1 MYQNNIQ
8 NNIMMTR
15 FSILGCILLFFLM
28 FGSGLFAQEDEKWA
42 KMLQGFKDSDR
53 KYFDTALEYL
63 NWMKTSSLC
72 PLSLKKQIDYQIALV
87 HLDAV
92 ESGNT
97 FLPREE
103 HIKKCRE
110 SLEKFVKENPQHDLM
125 FDAQSTLGRLFMEEG
140 RMAMLYATHETTKDA
155 EREQY
160 RLKAR
165 ESFKKALP
173 FFESAD
179 KLATEQAKK
188 LQDMQKANA
197 ASVKEDALF
206 AAYGRFLAGK
216 ILINLT
222 KSDIAKTYPNNS
234 KEFKDGLTEVAK
246 AFSALSSKYIEYS
259 AGFEAKLY
267 AAKAYKDLNDFKN
280 TRSLLGELNTLQGD
294 EFLKIRS
301 ESLTMALEMNL
312 IEKKPENFLDSINR
326 ARSWNENV
334 PASSKISKEGQQI
347 FVLAAKNFIAYAE
360 TVKLNKSDYDKA
372 IRDAGIFLRQVRQT
386 YPALAKEARELLQK
400 IGAVKIDKGKPENF
414 EQAKEFAE
422 DDWREFT
429 LAYSGFQEAQG
440 NDKEKLKK
448 NFDEI
453 AHRCI
458 VSINLAINMRE
469 EGTPMTEINAF
480 RLNLVRIYWSLG
492 RILEAAVLADYLT
505 QRYAD
510 APDADK
516 TAMMAVR
523 LYRQVFVEDKL
534 AGHDPSAIAE
544 RLDKLCAFIML
555 RWEGQEVAGEVQLLR
570 IETAIDNGN
579 IEEAKKLLTETASGT
594 PQRVSAEL
602 KIGQSLWNRYAT
614 LSKLPEDSD
623 EKPQKQNLDVLFSD
637 AQKQLEIGLNGK
649 VKLIQ
654 ENKIKV
660 DIASVQSALAMA
672 QICLNTNESEKTI
685 YWLTNPQVGPLA
697 LITNPPAT
705 VDGAQLKN
713 LQLSATMLLLR
724 AYVGAEQLDKAEETM
739 KQLETIIKE
748 QAAET
753 GTGTEEQ
760 KLTQIYI
767 SLGRQLENRLKELN
781 DSGETG
787 QADKVAQG
795 FEMFLKRIKNRGETN
810 TFQSLYW
817 VADTFYRLGSGMS
830 TDKTVSDNAAGY
842 YKSAGSTYVD
852 ILKRLND
859 EPDWAPERAADTIKA
874 RLAESLRCVAPN
886 EKDKERREK
895 IFNSA
900 MKYIADL
907 LEESESRID
916 IQIEAAKTLEAWGKS
931 DSSKLVRAVAGR
943 FPSPQIWGWNG
954 IIKRTSVNVDRFAE
968 FYYEA
973 YWSKFRCV
981 IEIAKSEKTPQK
993 KEKLLE
999 DANRDFIAL
1008 VQLRPQLGGQEWF
1021 AKFDQVHKS
1030 LERANGKSKPVGIK
1044 ELLKTLNETQIAVQD
1059 VDKIKKESPEKTEPE
1074 TVAETPQKTKKQK
1087 TKTTAKSKKDS
1098 GNSSNLGL
1106 FIGLGVAVI
1115 FVPVAFF
1122 IVFRKKKR

>member
-1 MYQNNIQ
+1 MTIT
-8 NNIMMTR
+8 TR
-15 FSILGCILLFFLM
+15 FPVLCCILFFFLL
-28 FGSGLFAQEDEKWA
+28 SGHWLSAQEDEQWA

-63 NWMKTSSLC
+63 DWMKTSPLC

-97 FLPREE
+97 FLPRDE
-103 HIKKCRE
+103 HIKKCRD
-110 SLEKFVKENPQHDLM
+110 SLEKFIKENPQNDLM

-140 RMAMLYATHETTKDA
+140 RMTMLYAAHETTKDA

-165 ESFKKALP
+165 DSFKKALP
-173 FFESAD
+173 YFETAD

-188 LQDMQKANA
+188 LQNMQKANPVT
-197 ASVKEDALF
+197 VKEDVLF

-222 KSDIAKTYPNNS
+222 KSDIAKTYPDNS
-234 KEFKDGLTEVAK
+234 KEFKDGLTEAAK
-246 AFSALSSKYIEYS
+246 AFSALASKYVEYT

-267 AAKAYKDLNDFKN
+267 AAKAYKDLNDFKT
-280 TRSLLGELNTLQGD
+280 TRGLLGELNTLQGD
-294 EFLKIRS
+294 EFLKIRN

-326 ARSWNENV
+326 VRAWNENV

-347 FVLAAKNFIAYAE
+347 FILAAKNFIAYAE
-360 TVKLNKSDYDKA
+360 TVKSNKSEYDKA
-372 IRDAGIFLRQVRQT
+372 IRDAGVFLRQVRQT
-386 YPALAKEARELLQK
+386 YPSFAKEARELLQK

-414 EQAKEFAE
+414 EQAKEYAE

-429 LAYSGFQEAQG
+429 IAYSEYQETQG
-440 NDKEKLKK
+440 TNKEKLKK
-448 NFDEI
+448 NIDEI
-453 AHRCI
+453 ANRCI
-458 VSINLAINMRE
+458 TSINLAINMRE
-469 EGTPMTEINAF
+469 EGTPMTEINTLRF
-480 RLNLVRIYWSLG
+480 NLIRIYWSLG
-492 RILEAAVLADYLT
+492 KTLEAAILADYLA
-505 QRYAD
+505 QHYSD

-516 TAMMAVR
+516 TAIMAVR

-534 AGHDPSAIAE
+534 AGHDSSVIAE

-555 RWEGQEVAGEVQLLR
+555 RWEGQEVTGEVQLLR
-570 IETAIDNGN
+570 IETAIDNGH
-579 IEEAKKLLTETASGT
+579 IEEAQKLLAETIEGT

-602 KIGQSLWNRYAT
+602 KIGQSLWNRYVT
-614 LSKLPEDSD
+614 LSKLPEDSN
-623 EKPQKQNLDVLFSD
+623 EKPQKNDLDVLFSD
-637 AQKQLEIGLNGK
+637 ARKQLEHGLTGK

-654 ENKIKV
+654 EDKIKI
-660 DIASVQSALAMA
+660 DNSSVQSALALA

-685 YWLTNPQVGPLA
+685 YWLTNPQAGPLA
-697 LITNPPAT
+697 LVANPPAT
-705 VDGAQLKN
+705 VDVTLIKN

-724 AYVGAEQLDKAEETM
+724 AYVGSEQLDKAEETM
-739 KQLETIIKE
+739 KQLETTIKE
-748 QAAET
+748 QAAETGT

-781 DSGETG
+781 ESGETD

-830 TDKTVSDNAAGY
+830 TDKTVSDKAAGY

-852 ILKRLND
+852 ILKRLAD
-859 EPDWAPERAADTIKA
+859 EPDWAPERAEDTIKV

-900 MKYIADL
+900 MKYVADL
-907 LEESESRID
+907 LEESENRID
-916 IQIEAAKTLEAWGKS
+916 IQIEAAKTLEAWGKT
-931 DSSKLVRAVAGR
+931 DLSKLVRAVAGR
-943 FPSPQIWGWNG
+943 FPSEKIWGWNG

-981 IEIAKSEKTPQK
+981 IEIARNEKDAPK
-993 KEKLLE
+993 KEKLLA
-999 DANRDFIAL
+999 DANRDFVAL
-1008 VQLRPQLGGQEWF
+1008 IQLRPQLGGQEWF
-1021 AKFDQVHKS
+1021 ARFDQVYKS
-1030 LERANGKSKPVGIK
+1030 LERANGKSKPTGIK
-1044 ELLKTLNETQIAVQD
+1044 ELFKILNETQIAVQE
-1059 VDKIKKESPEKTEPE
+1059 VDNIKTSQEPEISKTTNEKTEPQ
-1074 TVAETPQKTKKQK
+1074 TVAETPKKSKKQ

-1098 GNSSNLGL
+1098 NNFSL
-1106 FIGLGVAVI
+1106 FISIGIVVI
-1115 FVPVAFF
+1115 LVPVAFF
-1122 IVFRKKKR
+1122 IAFRKKKRR

>member
-1 MYQNNIQ
+1 MTI
-8 NNIMMTR
+8 MTR
-15 FSILGCILLFFLM
+15 FPVWCCVLLFFLL
-28 FGSGLFAQEDEKWA
+28 SGNSVLGQEDESWA
-42 KMLQGFKDSDR
+42 KMLQGFKDPER

-63 NWMKTSSLC
+63 HWMQTSPLC
-72 PLSLKKQIDYQIALV
+72 PPSLKKQIDYQVAVV
-87 HLDAV
+87 HLDAI

-97 FLPREE
+97 FLPRDE

-110 SLEKFVKENPQHDLM
+110 SLEKFIKENPQHDLM

-140 RMAMLYATHETTKDA
+140 RTAMLYATHETTKNA

-160 RLKAR
+160 RVKAR
-165 ESFKKALP
+165 DNFKKALP
-173 FFESAD
+173 FFEAAD

-188 LQDMQKANA
+188 LQDTQKANPA
-197 ASVKEDALF
+197 AVKEDALY

-222 KSDIAKTYPNNS
+222 KSDIAKTYPDNS

-246 AFSALSSKYIEYS
+246 AFSALSSKYVEYT

-267 AAKAYKDLNDFKN
+267 AAKAYKDLNDFK
-280 TRSLLGELNTLQGD
+280 TARGLLGELNTLQGD
-294 EFLKIRS
+294 EFLKIRN

-312 IEKKPENFLDSINR
+312 IEKKPENYLDSINR
-326 ARSWNENV
+326 ARAWNENV
-334 PASSKISKEGQQI
+334 PISWKISREGQQI

-360 TVKLNKSDYDKA
+360 TIKSNKAEHDKA
-372 IRDAGIFLRQVRQT
+372 VRDAGVFLRQVRQT
-386 YPALAKEARELLQK
+386 YPSFAKEARELLQK

-414 EQAKEFAE
+414 EQAKEYAE

-429 LAYSGFQEAQG
+429 IAYSEFQDAQG
-440 NDKEKLKK
+440 NNKEKLKK
-448 NFDEI
+448 NVDEI
-453 AHRCI
+453 AQRCI
-458 VSINLAINMRE
+458 ASIDLAINMRE
-469 EGTPMTEINAF
+469 TGTPMTEINAL
-480 RLNLVRIYWSLG
+480 RLNLVRVYGLLG
-492 RILEAAVLADYLT
+492 KTLEAAILADYLT
-505 QRYAD
+505 QHYSGS
-510 APDADK
+510 PDADK
-516 TAMMAVR
+516 TAIMAVR
-523 LYRQVFVEDKL
+523 LYRQAFVEDKL
-534 AGHDPSAIAE
+534 AGHDSSAVAE
-544 RLDKLCAFIML
+544 RLDKLCAFIMS
-555 RWEGQEVAGEVQLLR
+555 RWEGQEVTGEVQLLR

-579 IEEAKKLLTETASGT
+579 IEEAKKLLTETAAGT

-623 EKPQKQNLDVLFSD
+623 EKPQKNDLDALLSD
-637 AQKQLEIGLNGK
+637 AKKQLELGLNGK
-649 VKLIQ
+649 IKLIQ
-654 ENKIKV
+654 ENKVKV
-660 DIASVQSALAMA
+660 DAASVQSALAMS
-672 QICLNTNESEKTI
+672 QIFLNTNESEKTI
-685 YWLTNPQVGPLA
+685 HWLTNPQVGPLA
-697 LITNPPAT
+697 LIANPPAT
-705 VDGAQLKN
+705 VDKTLLKN
-713 LQLSATMLLLR
+713 LQLSASMLLLR

-748 QAAET
+748 QAAES

-781 DSGETG
+781 DSGETE

-842 YKSAGSTYVD
+842 YKAAGSTYID
-852 ILKRLND
+852 ILKRLAD
-859 EPDWAPERAADTIKA
+859 EPDWAPERAADTIKV

-900 MKYIADL
+900 MKYVADL
-907 LEESESRID
+907 LEESENRID
-916 IQIEAAKTLEAWGKS
+916 IQIEAAKTLESWGKN
-931 DSSKLVRAVAGR
+931 DPSKLIRAVAGR
-943 FPSPQIWGWNG
+943 FPSAQVWGWNG
-954 IIKRTSVNVDRFAE
+954 IIKRTSVNVDRFSE

-981 IEIAKSEKTPQK
+981 IDIAKNEKEAPK
-993 KEKLLE
+993 KEKLLT

-1008 VQLRPQLGGQEWF
+1008 IQLRPQLGGQEWF
-1021 AKFDQVHKS
+1021 ARFDQVYKS
-1030 LERANGKSKPVGIK
+1030 LERINGKSKPAGIK
-1044 ELLKTLNETQIAVQD
+1044 ELLKTLGETQIAVQE
-1059 VDKIKKESPEKTEPE
+1059 VDNIKNKTPEEPE
-1074 TVAETPQKTKKQK
+1074 TKTVSETPKKSKKQ
-1087 TKTTAKSKKDS
+1087 TKTTAKPKKDS
-1098 GNSSNLGL
+1098 GNFGI
-1106 FIGLGVAVI
+1106 FIGIGIAVI
-1115 FVPVAFF
+1115 FIPVAFF

>member
-1 MYQNNIQ
+1 M
-8 NNIMMTR
+8 R
-15 FSILGCILLFFLM
+15 FPVLGFVLLFFVLT
-28 FGSGLFAQEDEKWA
+28 GNLLLAQEDEKWA
-42 KMLQGFKDSDR
+42 KMLQGFKEPDK

-63 NWMKTSSLC
+63 DWMKTSPLC
-72 PLSLKKQIDYQIALV
+72 PASLKKQIDYQIALV
-87 HLDAV
+87 HLDTV

-110 SLEKFVKENPQHDLM
+110 SLEKFIKENPQNDLM
-125 FDAQSTLGRLFMEEG
+125 FDAQSTLGRLLVEEG
-140 RMAMLYATHETTKDA
+140 RTAMLYAAHETTKDS

-165 ESFKKALP
+165 ESFQKALP
-173 FFESAD
+173 FFETAD

-188 LQDMQKANA
+188 LQAMQKANPA
-197 ASVKEDALF
+197 AVKEDILF

-234 KEFKDGLTEVAK
+234 KEFKDGLTEAAK
-246 AFSALSSKYIEYS
+246 AFSALASKYVEYT

-267 AAKAYKDLNDFKN
+267 AAKIYKDLSDFKT
-280 TRSLLGELNTLQGD
+280 TRGLLGELNTLQGD
-294 EFLKIRS
+294 EFLKIRN

-312 IEKKPENFLDSINR
+312 IEKKPENYLDSINR
-326 ARSWNENV
+326 VRGWNESV
-334 PASSKISKEGQQI
+334 PASLKISREGQQVFI
-347 FVLAAKNFIAYAE
+347 LAAKNFIAYAE
-360 TVKLNKSDYDKA
+360 TVKSNKPEYDKA
-372 IRDAGIFLRQVRQT
+372 IRDAGVFLRQVRQT

-414 EQAKEFAE
+414 EQAKEYAD

-429 LAYSGFQEAQG
+429 AAYSEYQEAQG
-440 NDKEKLKK
+440 TNKDQLKK
-448 NFDEI
+448 NLDEL
-453 AHRCI
+453 ANRCLA
-458 VSINLAINMRE
+458 SFNLAITMRE
-469 EGTPMTEINAF
+469 EGTPMTEINTL

-492 RILEAAVLADYLT
+492 KIPEAAILADYLT
-505 QRYAD
+505 QHYSG

-516 TAMMAVR
+516 TAIMAVR
-523 LYRQVFVEDKL
+523 LYRQIFVEDKL

-579 IEEAKKLLTETASGT
+579 IEEAKKLLAETIEGT

-614 LSKLPEDSD
+614 LSKLPEDSG
-623 EKPQKQNLDVLFSD
+623 EKPQKQDLDALLSD
-637 AQKQLEIGLNGK
+637 ARKQLELGLNGK
-649 VKLIQ
+649 VQLIR
-654 ENKIKV
+654 EDKIKT
-660 DIASVQSALAMA
+660 DIASVQSALALA

-685 YWLTNPQVGPLA
+685 YWLTNPQAGPLA
-697 LITNPPAT
+697 LIANPPAT
-705 VDGAQLKN
+705 VDSTLLKN

-739 KQLETIIKE
+739 KQLETTIKE
-748 QAAET
+748 QAAEN

-781 DSGETG
+781 ESGETE
-787 QADKVAQG
+787 QANKVALG
-795 FEMFLKRIKNRGETN
+795 FEMFLKRIKDRGETN

-830 TDKTVSDNAAGY
+830 TDKAVSDKAAGY

-852 ILKRLND
+852 ILKRLAD
-859 EPDWAPERAADTIKA
+859 EPDWAPERAEDTIKV

-900 MKYIADL
+900 MKYVADL
-907 LEESESRID
+907 LEESENRID
-916 IQIEAAKTLEAWGKS
+916 IQIEAAKTLEAWGRS
-931 DSSKLVRAVAGR
+931 DSSKLIRAVAGW
-943 FPSPQIWGWNG
+943 FPSARVWGWNG

-981 IEIAKSEKTPQK
+981 VEIAKNEKESQR
-993 KEKLLE
+993 KEKLLA
-999 DANRDFIAL
+999 DANRDFTAL
-1008 VQLRPQLGGQEWF
+1008 IQLRPQLGGQEWF
-1021 AKFDQVHKS
+1021 VRFDQVYKS
-1030 LERANGKSKPVGIK
+1030 LERAGGKSKPVGIR
-1044 ELLKTLNETQIAVQD
+1044 ELLKTLGEPQIAVR
-1059 VDKIKKESPEKTEPE
+1059 EAENSKTSEEPE
-1074 TVAETPQKTKKQK
+1074 AKTVAETAPATVKTQAKTLAKTQTKTSAKPQKGS
-1087 TKTTAKSKKDS
+1087 KSS
-1098 GNSSNLGL
+1098 VNFGV
-1106 FIGLGVAVI
+1106 FIGIGVVLI

-1122 IVFRKKKR
+1122 VAFRKRKR

>member
-1 MYQNNIQ
+1 MTI
-8 NNIMMTR
+8 MTR
-15 FSILGCILLFFLM
+15 FPVLACVLLLFLL
-28 FGSGLFAQEDEKWA
+28 SGNLVWAQKDEPWM
-42 KMLQGFKDSDR
+42 KMLQGFKEPDR
-53 KYFDTALEYL
+53 KYFDTALDYL
-63 NWMKTSSLC
+63 DWMKTSPLC
-72 PLSLKKQIDYQIALV
+72 PTSLKQQIDYQIAIV

-97 FLPREE
+97 FLPRDE

-110 SLEKFVKENPQHDLM
+110 ALEKFIKENPQHDLM
-125 FDAQSTLGRLFMEEG
+125 FESQSTLGRLFVEEG
-140 RMAMLYATHETTKDA
+140 RTAMLYATHETTKNAD
-155 EREQY
+155 REQH

-165 ESFKKALP
+165 DNFKKALP
-173 FFESAD
+173 FFEAAD

-188 LQDMQKANA
+188 LQEMQKANP
-197 ASVKEDALF
+197 ASVKEDTLY

-234 KEFKDGLTEVAK
+234 KEFKEGLTAVAK
-246 AFSALSSKYIEYS
+246 AFSGLASKYVEYT

-267 AAKAYKDLNDFKN
+267 AAKAYKDLNDFKA
-280 TRSLLGELNTLQGD
+280 TRGLLGELNTLQGD
-294 EFLKIRS
+294 EFLKIRN

-312 IEKKPENFLDSINR
+312 IENKPENYLDSINR
-326 ARSWNENV
+326 VRAWNENV
-334 PASSKISKEGQQI
+334 PASWKISKDGQQI

-360 TVKLNKSDYDKA
+360 TVKSNKAEYDKA
-372 IRDAGIFLRQVRQT
+372 IRDAGVFLRQVRQT
-386 YPALAKEARELLQK
+386 YPAFVKEARELLQK
-400 IGAVKIDKGKPENF
+400 IGAIKIDKGKPENF
-414 EQAKEFAE
+414 EQAKEYAE

-429 LAYSGFQEAQG
+429 ITYSEFQNAQG

-448 NFDEI
+448 NIDEI
-453 AHRCI
+453 AQRCLT
-458 VSINLAINMRE
+458 SINLAINMRE
-469 EGTPMTEINAF
+469 EGTPMTEINAL
-480 RLNLVRIYWSLG
+480 RLNLVRVYWSLG
-492 RILEAAVLADYLT
+492 KILEAAILADYLT
-505 QRYAD
+505 QHYSGF
-510 APDADK
+510 PDADK
-516 TAMMAVR
+516 TAIMAVR

-534 AGHDPSAIAE
+534 AGNDPSAVAE

-555 RWEGQEVAGEVQLLR
+555 RWEGQEVTGEVQLLR

-579 IEEAKKLLTETASGT
+579 IEEAKKLLAETVAGT
-594 PQRVSAEL
+594 PQRVAAEL

-614 LSKLPEDSD
+614 FSKLPEDSD
-623 EKPQKQNLDVLFSD
+623 EKPQKKELDALFSD
-637 AQKQLEIGLNGK
+637 AKKQLELGLNGK
-649 VKLIQ
+649 IKLIQ
-654 ENKIKV
+654 ENKVKV
-660 DIASVQSALAMA
+660 DAASVQSALATA
-672 QICLNTNESEKTI
+672 QIFLNTNESEKTI

-697 LITNPPAT
+697 LIANPPAT
-705 VDGAQLKN
+705 VDKTLLKN

-748 QAAET
+748 QATES

-781 DSGETG
+781 ESGEAA

-830 TDKTVSDNAAGY
+830 TDKNVSDNAAGY
-842 YKSAGSTYVD
+842 YKAAGSTYVD
-852 ILKRLND
+852 ILKRLAD
-859 EPDWAPERAADTIKA
+859 EPDWAPERAEDTIKV

-900 MKYIADL
+900 MKYVADL
-907 LEESESRID
+907 LEESENRID
-916 IQIEAAKTLEAWGKS
+916 IQIEAAKTLESWGKS
-931 DSSKLVRAVAGR
+931 DPTKLVRAVAGR
-943 FPSPQIWGWNG
+943 FPSTQIWGWNG

-981 IEIAKSEKTPQK
+981 IDIAKNETETPK
-993 KEKLLE
+993 KEKLLD

-1008 VQLRPQLGGQEWF
+1008 IQLRPQLGGQEWF
-1021 AKFDQVHKS
+1021 ARFDQVYKN
-1030 LERANGKSKPVGIK
+1030 LERANGKSKPAGIK
-1044 ELLKTLNETQIAVQD
+1044 ELLKTLGETQIAAQEVND
-1059 VDKIKKESPEKTEPE
+1059 TTTENNTPEESEIKTVSE
-1074 TVAETPQKTKKQK
+1074 TSKKTKKQ
-1087 TKTTAKSKKDS
+1087 TKTASKKSAKTKKDS
-1098 GNSSNLGL
+1098 SNLSL
-1106 FIGLGVAVI
+1106 FIGIGVAVI
-1115 FVPVAFF
+1115 FVPFAFF
-1122 IVFRKKKR
+1122 VVFRKKKR

>member
-1 MYQNNIQ
+1 MTIT
-8 NNIMMTR
+8 TR
-15 FSILGCILLFFLM
+15 FPVLGFILFFSLL
-28 FGSGLFAQEDEKWA
+28 SGHWLSAQEDEQWA
-42 KMLQGFKDSDR
+42 KMLQGFKDPER

-63 NWMKTSSLC
+63 DWMKTSPFC
-72 PLSLKKQIDYQIALV
+72 PASLKKQIDYQIALA
-87 HLDAV
+87 HLDVV

-97 FLPREE
+97 FLSRDE
-103 HIKKCRE
+103 HIKRCRE
-110 SLEKFVKENPQHDLM
+110 SLEKFIKENPQSDLM
-125 FDAQSTLGRLFMEEG
+125 FEAQSTLGRLFMEEG

-165 ESFKKALP
+165 DHFKKALP
-173 FFESAD
+173 FFETAD

-188 LQDMQKANA
+188 LQAMQKANPA
-197 ASVKEDALF
+197 AVKEDVLF

-222 KSDIAKTYPNNS
+222 KADIAKTYPNNS

-246 AFSALSSKYIEYS
+246 AFSALAAKYVEYT

-267 AAKAYKDLNDFKN
+267 AAKAYKDLNDFKA
-280 TRSLLGELNTLQGD
+280 TRGLLGELNTLQGD
-294 EFLKIRS
+294 EFLKIRN

-326 ARSWNENV
+326 VRAWNENV

-347 FVLAAKNFIAYAE
+347 FILAAKNFITYAE
-360 TVKLNKSDYDKA
+360 TVKSNKSEYDKA
-372 IRDAGIFLRQVRQT
+372 IRDAGVFLRQVRQT
-386 YPALAKEARELLQK
+386 YPAFAKEARELLQK
-400 IGAVKIDKGKPENF
+400 IGAVKIDKSKPENF
-414 EQAKEFAE
+414 EQAKEYAE

-429 LAYSGFQEAQG
+429 IAYSEYQEAQG
-440 NDKEKLKK
+440 TNKEKLKK
-448 NFDEI
+448 NIDEV
-453 AHRCI
+453 ANRCI
-458 VSINLAINMRE
+458 ASVNLAINMRE
-469 EGTPMTEINAF
+469 EGTPMTEINTL

-492 RILEAAVLADYLT
+492 KTLEAAVLADYLT
-505 QRYAD
+505 QHYSG

-534 AGHDPSAIAE
+534 AGHDPSAVAE

-555 RWEGQEVAGEVQLLR
+555 RWEGQEVTGEVQLLR

-579 IEEAKKLLTETASGT
+579 IEEAKKLLAETVEGT

-614 LSKLPEDSD
+614 LSKLPEDSE
-623 EKPQKQNLDVLFSD
+623 EKPQKNDLDALFADSR
-637 AQKQLEIGLNGK
+637 KQLELGLNGK

-654 ENKIKV
+654 EDKIKI
-660 DIASVQSALAMA
+660 DNASVQSALALA
-672 QICLNTNESEKTI
+672 QIYLNTNESEKTI

-697 LITNPPAT
+697 LVAKPPAT
-705 VDGAQLKN
+705 VDVTLLKN

-724 AYVGAEQLDKAEETM
+724 AYVGSEQLDKAEETM
-739 KQLETIIKE
+739 KQLETTIKE

-767 SLGRQLENRLKELN
+767 SLGRQLETRLKELN
-781 DSGETG
+781 ESGETG

-795 FEMFLKRIKNRGETN
+795 FEMFLKRIKDRGETN

-830 TDKTVSDNAAGY
+830 TDKTVSDKAAGY

-852 ILKRLND
+852 ILKRLAD
-859 EPDWAPERAADTIKA
+859 EPDWAPERAEDTIKV

-900 MKYIADL
+900 MKYVADL
-907 LEESESRID
+907 LEESENRID
-916 IQIEAAKTLEAWGKS
+916 IQIEAAKTLEAWGKN
-931 DSSKLVRAVAGR
+931 DASKLVRAVAGR
-943 FPSPQIWGWNG
+943 FPSANVWGWNG

-981 IEIAKSEKTPQK
+981 IDIAKNEKETSK
-993 KEKLLE
+993 KEKLLV
-999 DANRDFIAL
+999 DAERDFVAL

-1021 AKFDQVHKS
+1021 ARFDQVYKS
-1030 LERANGKSKPVGIK
+1030 LERANGKSKPAGIK
-1044 ELLKTLNETQIAVQD
+1044 ELFKTLGETQITVQE
-1059 VDKIKKESPEKTEPE
+1059 VDNVQTPAEPE
-1074 TVAETPQKTKKQK
+1074 TKTVAETPQKPKKQA
-1087 TKTTAKSKKDS
+1087 KTTTKSKKDS
-1098 GNSSNLGL
+1098 SNLGI
-1106 FIGLGVAVI
+1106 FIGIGVAVI

>member
-1 MYQNNIQ
+1 
-8 NNIMMTR
+8 MMTR
-15 FSILGCILLFFLM
+15 FLNLSCILLFFLM
-28 FGSGLFAQEDEKWA
+28 LGNGLWAQEDEKWA
-42 KMLQGFKDSDR
+42 KMLQGFKDPDR

-63 NWMKTSSLC
+63 DWMKTSPLC
-72 PLSLKKQIDYQIALV
+72 PPSLKKQIDYQIAVV

-97 FLPREE
+97 FLSRDE

-110 SLEKFVKENPQHDLM
+110 SLEKFIKENPQNNLM
-125 FDAQSTLGRLFMEEG
+125 FDAQSTLGRLFVEEG
-140 RMAMLYATHETTKDA
+140 RMAMLYANHETTKDA

-160 RLKAR
+160 RIKAR
-165 ESFKKALP
+165 DSFKKALP

-188 LQDMQKANA
+188 LQEMQKANPA
-197 ASVKEDALF
+197 AVKEDALF
-206 AAYGRFLAGK
+206 AAYGQFLAGK

-246 AFSALSSKYIEYS
+246 AFSALSSKYVEYS

-267 AAKAYKDLNDFKN
+267 AAKAYKELNDFKT
-280 TRSLLGELNTLQGD
+280 TRGLLGELNTLQGD
-294 EFLKIRS
+294 EFLRIRS

-347 FVLAAKNFIAYAE
+347 FILAAKNFIAYAE
-360 TVKLNKSDYDKA
+360 TVKSNKSEYDKA
-372 IRDAGIFLRQVRQT
+372 IRDAGVFLRQVRQT

-422 DDWREFT
+422 DDWQEFT

-440 NDKEKLKK
+440 ADKEKLKK
-448 NFDEI
+448 NLDEI
-453 AHRCI
+453 AYRCI
-458 VSINLAINMRE
+458 ASINLATNMRE
-469 EGTPMTEINAF
+469 DGTPMTEINAL
-480 RLNLVRIYWSLG
+480 RLNLVRLYWSLG
-492 RILEAAVLADYLT
+492 KILEAAILADYLT
-505 QRYAD
+505 QRYSD

-516 TAMMAVR
+516 TAIMAVR
-523 LYRQVFVEDKL
+523 LYRQAFVEDKL
-534 AGHDPSAIAE
+534 AGYDPSAIAK
-544 RLDKLCAFIML
+544 RLDKLCEFIML

-579 IEEAKKLLTETASGT
+579 IEEAKKLLTETAEGT

-623 EKPQKQNLDVLFSD
+623 EKPQKKELDELFSD
-637 AQKQLEIGLNGK
+637 AQKQLELGLNGK

-654 ENKIKV
+654 ENKITV
-660 DIASVQSALAMA
+660 DIASVQSAIAMA
-672 QICLNTNESEKTI
+672 QICLNSNESEKTI

-697 LITNPPAT
+697 LIAKPPAT
-705 VDGAQLKN
+705 VDGTLLKN

-739 KQLETIIKE
+739 KQLETTIKE
-748 QAAET
+748 QATET
-753 GTGTEEQ
+753 GTVTEEQ

-781 DSGETG
+781 ESGETA

-830 TDKTVSDNAAGY
+830 TDKTVSDSAAGY
-842 YKSAGSTYVD
+842 YKAAGSTYVD

-859 EPDWAPERAADTIKA
+859 EPDWAPERAADTIKV

-900 MKYIADL
+900 MNYVADL
-907 LEESESRID
+907 LEESENRID

-931 DSSKLVRAVAGR
+931 DPSKLLRAVAGR
-943 FPSPQIWGWNG
+943 FPSTQIWGWNG

-981 IEIAKSEKTPQK
+981 VEIAKNEKNAPK
-993 KEKLLE
+993 KEKLLA
-999 DANRDFIAL
+999 DAERDFIAL

-1021 AKFDQVHKS
+1021 AKFDQVYKS

-1044 ELLKTLNETQIAVQD
+1044 ELLKMLNETQIATQEVNN
-1059 VDKIKKESPEKTEPE
+1059 IKNESPEEKENE
-1074 TVAETPQKTKKQK
+1074 TKNVAETPKKPKKQ
-1087 TKTTAKSKKDS
+1087 TKTTAKSKNDS
-1098 GNSSNLGL
+1098 GNSGNLGI

-1115 FVPVAFF
+1115 FIPVAFF